1 MITAPNGKTCGSSMP
16 IDPSV
21 ILREAGISEEEIQ
34 GIEESNQAFS
44 LPNTARFFAEKN
56 SPCNSVIRF

>member
-1 MITAPNGKTCGSSMP
+1 MP

-34 GIEESNQAFS
+34 GIEESNQAIQ
-44 LPNTARFFAEKN
+44 FAKYLLG
-56 SPCNSVIRF
+56 SR